1 MKYGYSVIQMAS
13 CTHVF
18 QISGI
23 KIPEKKRA
31 LVQGIRQL
39 GGKYIGGSVYQ
50 HGSTHLIIPQV
61 LSSEKFLAACAAGK
75 WVVTPDYVLDSV
87 KNGSW
92 LAEGPYEI
100 SISTC
105 ATSAFYPVRRWR
117 EKVASGR
124 LTGAFQGWA
133 VVLMVQEPT
142 RRAMFKRLLK
152 AGRAKV
158 YNYPPPSHAT
168 VTHIMAKPITE
179 DSKSHSAPCYPV
191 SHIVQHLFGSN
202 CVDMKFNITD
212 DHPAETKKAAVADVD
227 FSELETELRGC
238 VVKHEGRPRLCF
250 LEFLGYC
257 DPYRPQSQATETDF
271 SNVGTMIECG
281 FFIEA
286 LDSIRSA
293 VFPGLLPPAPY
304 LLSLLEY
311 AQQGNATSVF
321 LRNFLQVMYNLLV
334 TNPPWLAPSTVK
346 RYFTQVLQCP
356 RCKTG
361 LWPFLETAISY
372 CLSSEVT
379 CHPLPGPALPSL
391 LQFHS
396 DLLAFLLKLFQ
407 GELHSVSTGDFVLPE
422 ATGIPQ
428 ASASGSLLYG
438 TFWTV
443 WERSTL
449 LSRAVKQLAKLL
461 VQAAIE
467 DYAEGGEKQK
477 LHLADTLLDLL
488 SVLVEFWCQQ
498 HFKLNQNLVE
508 KGLKDLAEHFAV
520 ISQDVSPVVLEELV
534 IRIRSVRLKLVMADA
549 IFRNLCCRNGFTVG
563 DDSLSLKKMVLS
575 YLPALGTLAQ
585 SPTGA
590 RVRTGH
596 TSHICTSQGTGCSAQ
611 SSLANETS
619 LEKENIPR
627 GLNRVNA
634 AGETLLH
641 RACKRNQVE
650 TVLQILALP
659 GTDVNVKD
667 HAGWTP
673 LHEACNHGSTA
684 CVEALLRHH
693 PAPVLNNQVGGVSP
707 LHDAMLNGH
716 MDIAKMLLEHAGS
729 ALLQQTDGDG
739 RTALDLVSAASQ
751 REELLHSAQVG
762 DSALRHREVTVVLN
776 LPLLEAGSSLLA
788 HLIFSY
794 RQESGLS
801 RFVQPSDQSPGLGC
815 RLVRALEA
823 HSLQEVTLGWTDQR
837 AVRLLED
844 TRTLLELGRGSHLE
858 QVPQAVK
865 QCKGENTQFLLEI
878 LGDLKSWGEALL
890 ADL

>member
-1 MKYGYSVIQMAS
+1 MAS

-23 KIPEKKRA
+23 KIHEKKRV
-31 LVQGIRQL
+31 LVQGIQQL

-50 HGSTHLIIPQV
+50 HDSTHLIIPQV

-92 LAEGPYEI
+92 LAEGPYEVA
-100 SISTC
+100 ISTS
-105 ATSAFYPVRRWR
+105 TSSAFHPVRQWR

-124 LTGAFQGWA
+124 LTGAFQGWR
-133 VVLMVQEPT
+133 VLLMVQEPT
-142 RRAMFKRLLK
+142 RRAMFRRLLK

-158 YNYPPPSHAT
+158 YRSPPPPHAS
-168 VTHIMAKPITE
+168 VTHVMAKPVTE
-179 DSKSHSAPCYPV
+179 DSKSHNAPCYPV

-202 CVDMKFNITD
+202 CADMKFNITN
-212 DHPAETKKAAVADVD
+212 DHPAEMKKASFVD
-227 FSELETELRGC
+227 LSKLENELRDY
-238 VVKHEGRPRLCF
+238 VIKQEGRPRLCF
-250 LEFLGYC
+250 LEFLGYH

-271 SNVGTMIECG
+271 SNIGSMIECG
-281 FFIEA
+281 LFIEA
-286 LDSIRSA
+286 LDSIRST

-304 LLSLLEY
+304 LVSLLEY

-321 LRNFLQVMYNLLV
+321 LRNFQQVMSKLLI

-346 RYFTQVLQCP
+346 KYFTQVLQCP

-361 LWPFLETAISY
+361 PWPFLETAISY

-379 CHPLPGPALPSL
+379 CHPLPGPALPTL
-391 LQFHS
+391 LHFHS
-396 DLLAFLLKLFQ
+396 DLLAFFLKLFQ
-407 GELHSVSTGDFVLPE
+407 GELHSVTTRDFLLSEGTAVS
-422 ATGIPQ
+422 Q

-449 LSRAVKQLAKLL
+449 LSRAVKQLMQLL

-467 DYAEGGEKQK
+467 DYTETDEKQK

-488 SVLVEFWCQQ
+488 SVLVEFWCVQ

-520 ISQDVSPVVLEELV
+520 INQDVSPVVLAELV
-534 IRIRSVRLKLVMADA
+534 VRIRSTRLKLVMADA
-549 IFRNLCCRNGFTVG
+549 IFRNLCCGNGFTVG
-563 DDSLSLKKMVLS
+563 DEPLSLKKMVMS
-575 YLPALGTLAQ
+575 YLPALGSLAH
-585 SPTGA
+585 SPMGA
-590 RVRTGH
+590 PLRTGR
-596 TSHICTSQGTGCSAQ
+596 TSHSCTSQGTGCSAE
-611 SSLANETS
+611 SSLVNETS

-707 LHDAMLNGH
+707 LHDALLNGH

-729 ALLQQTDGDG
+729 VLLQQTDGDG
-739 RTALDLVSAASQ
+739 RTALDLVSRTSQ
-751 REELLHSAQVG
+751 RDELLHSAQVG
-762 DSALRHREVTVVLN
+762 DAALRNRAATEVLN
-776 LPLLEAGSSLLA
+776 LPLLEAGSCLLA
-788 HLIFSY
+788 HLMFSY
-794 RQESGLS
+794 QQERGLS
-801 RFVQPSDQSPGLGC
+801 GCMQPSDKSHSLGH
-815 RLVRALEA
+815 RLVRAVDT
-823 HSLQEVTLGWTDQR
+823 HSLQKVTLSWTDQR
-837 AVRLLED
+837 AVRLVQD
-844 TRTLLELGRGSHLE
+844 TETLLELGRGRYLV
-858 QVPQAVK
+858 QVPRAVK
-865 QCKGENTQFLLEI
+865 ECKGENTKFLMEI
-878 LGDLKSWGEALL
+878 LGNLKSRGEVLVSFL
-890 ADL
+890 

>member
-1 MKYGYSVIQMAS
+1 MAS

-23 KIPEKKRA
+23 KIREKKRV
-31 LVQGIRQL
+31 LVHRIQQL

-50 HGSTHLIIPQV
+50 HASTHLIIPQV

-75 WVVTPDYVLDSV
+75 WVVTPEYVLDSF

-92 LAEGPYEI
+92 LPEGPYEVT
-100 SISTC
+100 ISTG
-105 ATSAFYPVRRWR
+105 ATSSFCPVRQWR

-124 LTGAFQGWA
+124 LTGAFQGWR
-133 VVLMVQEPT
+133 VLLMVQEPT

-158 YNYPPPSHAT
+158 YHCPPPSHAS
-168 VTHIMAKPITE
+168 VTHVMAKPVTE
-179 DSKSHSAPCYPV
+179 DSKSHNAPCYPV

-212 DHPAETKKAAVADVD
+212 DDPAEMKKDRFVDGD
-227 FSELETELRGC
+227 FSKLETELRDY
-238 VVKHEGRPRLCF
+238 VIKQEGRPRLCF
-250 LEFLGYC
+250 LEFLGYH

-271 SNVGTMIECG
+271 SNVDSMLECG
-281 FFIEA
+281 LFIEA

-304 LLSLLEY
+304 LISLLEY

-321 LRNFLQVMYNLLV
+321 LKNFQQVLSILLV

-346 RYFTQVLQCP
+346 KYFTQVLQCP

-379 CHPLPGPALPSL
+379 CHPLPGPALPTL
-391 LQFHS
+391 LHFHR
-396 DLLAFLLKLFQ
+396 DLLAFFFKLFQ
-407 GELHSVSTGDFVLPE
+407 GELHSITTGDFVLPE
-422 ATGIPQ
+422 GTGVSQ
-428 ASASGSLLYG
+428 ASASESLLYG

-449 LSRAVKQLAKLL
+449 LSRAVKQLTQLL
-461 VQAAIE
+461 VQAVVE
-467 DYAEGGEKQK
+467 DYAEKQR

-520 ISQDVSPVVLEELV
+520 ISQDVSPVVLAELV
-534 IRIRSVRLKLVMADA
+534 VSIRSTRLKLVIADA
-549 IFRNLCCRNGFTVG
+549 IFRSLCCRNGFTVG
-563 DDSLSLKKMVLS
+563 DEPLSFKKMVLS
-575 YLPALGTLAQ
+575 YLPALGSLAQ
-585 SPTGA
+585 SPTGV
-590 RVRTGH
+590 RLRTGP
-596 TSHICTSQGTGCSAQ
+596 TSHSCTSQGTSCSAQ
-611 SSLANETS
+611 SSLVNETS
-619 LEKENIPR
+619 PEKENIPR

-667 HAGWTP
+667 NAGWTP

-684 CVEALLRHH
+684 CVGALLRHH

-707 LHDAMLNGH
+707 LHDAVLNGH
-716 MDIAKMLLEHAGS
+716 MDITKMLLEHAGS
-729 ALLQQTDGDG
+729 VLLQQTDGNG
-739 RTALDLVSAASQ
+739 RTALDLVSATSQ
-751 REELLHSAQVG
+751 REELLHSAHVG
-762 DSALRHREVTVVLN
+762 DSALRKKHSTGVLN

-794 RQESGLS
+794 KKERGLPGHA
-801 RFVQPSDQSPGLGC
+801 QPSDKAHSLGYT
-815 RLVRALEA
+815 LVRALET
-823 HSLQEVTLGWTDQR
+823 HSHQKVTLGWADQR
-837 AVRLLED
+837 AVRLVED
-844 TRTLLELGRGSHLE
+844 AETLLELGRGSYLG
-858 QVPQAVK
+858 QVSQSVK
-865 QCKGENTQFLLEI
+865 ECKGENTRFLMEI
-878 LGDLKSWGEALL
+878 LEDLKSRGGALV

>member
-1 MKYGYSVIQMAS
+1 MAS
-13 CTHVF
+13 RTPIF

-23 KIPEKKRA
+23 K
-31 LVQGIRQL
+31 
-39 GGKYIGGSVYQ
+39 VYQ
-50 HGSTHLIIPQV
+50 HESTHLIIPQV

-75 WVVTPDYVLDSV
+75 WVVTPDYVLDSI

-92 LAEGPYEI
+92 LPEGPYEVAL
-100 SISTC
+100 STC
-105 ATSAFYPVRRWR
+105 TTSTFYPVRQWR

-124 LTGAFQGWA
+124 ITGAFQGWR
-133 VVLMVQEPT
+133 VLLMVQEPT

-158 YNYPPPSHAT
+158 YRCPLPSHAS
-168 VTHIMAKPITE
+168 VTHVMAKPITE
-179 DSKSHSAPCYPV
+179 DSKSHNAPCYPV

-202 CVDMKFNITD
+202 CVDMKFNIKD
-212 DHPAETKKAAVADVD
+212 DHPADMKKASFVDVD
-227 FSELETELRGC
+227 FAKLEAELSDY
-238 VVKHEGRPRLCF
+238 VIKQEGRPRLRF
-250 LEFLGYC
+250 FEFLGYH
-257 DPYRPQSQATETDF
+257 DPHRPQSQATETDF
-271 SNVGTMIECG
+271 SNVGSMIECG
-281 FFIEA
+281 LFIEA

-304 LLSLLEY
+304 LISLLEY

-321 LRNFLQVMYNLLV
+321 LRNLQQVMYNLLV
-334 TNPPWLAPSTVK
+334 TNPPWLTPSTVR
-346 RYFTQVLQCP
+346 RYYIQVLQCP

-379 CHPLPGPALPSL
+379 CHPLPGPALPTL
-391 LQFHS
+391 LHFHS
-396 DLLAFLLKLFQ
+396 DLLGFVLKLFQ
-407 GELHSVSTGDFVLPE
+407 GELHSVTTWDFVLPE
-422 ATGIPQ
+422 GKGVSH

-449 LSRAVKQLAKLL
+449 LSRAVKRLTQFLM
-461 VQAAIE
+461 QAAVK
-467 DYAEGGEKQK
+467 DYADRGEKQK

-508 KGLKDLAEHFAV
+508 KGLKDLAEHFALV
-520 ISQDVSPVVLEELV
+520 SQDASPQVLSELV
-534 IRIRSVRLKLVMADA
+534 VRIRSTRLKLVIADA
-549 IFRNLCCRNGFTVG
+549 IFRNLCCTNGVTIG
-563 DDSLSLKKMVLS
+563 DEPLSLQKMLLS
-575 YLPALGTLAQ
+575 YLPALGSLAL
-585 SPTGA
+585 SPTTTHLK
-590 RVRTGH
+590 TGR
-596 TSHICTSQGTGCSAQ
+596 TSHSCANQETGCSAQ
-611 SSLANETS
+611 SSLVNETS
-619 LEKENIPR
+619 TEKENIPR

-659 GTDVNVKD
+659 GTDINVKD

-673 LHEACNHGSTA
+673 LHEACNHGSTS

-693 PAPVLNNQVGGVSP
+693 PAPVLDNQVGGVSP
-707 LHDAMLNGH
+707 LHDALLNGH
-716 MDIAKMLLEHAGS
+716 MDIARILLEHAGS

-739 RTALDLVSAASQ
+739 RTALDLVSATSQ
-751 REELLHSAQVG
+751 KEELLRSAQVG
-762 DSALRHREVTVVLN
+762 DLALSNRIVTEVLN
-776 LPLLEAGSSLLA
+776 LPLLEAGSALLA

-794 RQESGLS
+794 QQERGLS
-801 RFVQPSDQSPGLGC
+801 RCVQPGDRSYSLGYK
-815 RLVRALEA
+815 LVRALQA
-823 HSLQEVTLGWTDQR
+823 HSLQRVTLGWTDQR
-837 AVRLLED
+837 AVRLVKDAE
-844 TRTLLELGRGSHLE
+844 TVLELGRGSYLG
-858 QVPQAVK
+858 QVSQAVRE
-865 QCKGENTQFLLEI
+865 CTGENTLFLMEI
-878 LGDLKSWGEALL
+878 VQNLKSGGEALA

>member
-1 MKYGYSVIQMAS
+1 MMAS
-13 CTHVF
+13 STHVF

-23 KIPEKKRA
+23 KNCEKKRV
-31 LVQGIRQL
+31 LVQGIQQL
-39 GGKYIGGSVYQ
+39 GGKYIGGSVYE
-50 HGSTHLIIPQV
+50 HSSTHLIIPQV

-105 ATSAFYPVRRWR
+105 ATSAFYPVRQWR

-124 LTGAFQGWA
+124 IKGAFQGWR
-133 VVLMVQEPT
+133 VLLMVQEPT

-158 YNYPPPSHAT
+158 YRCPPPSHAS
-168 VTHIMAKPITE
+168 VTHVMAKPITD
-179 DSKSHSAPCYPV
+179 DSKYHSAPCYPV

-202 CVDMKFNITD
+202 CADMKFNMTD
-212 DHPAETKKAAVADVD
+212 DHPAETKNASFVDVD
-227 FSELETELRGC
+227 FSKLEAELREY
-238 VVKHEGRPRLCF
+238 VIKQEGQPRLRF
-250 LEFLGYC
+250 LEFLGYH
-257 DPYRPQSQATETDF
+257 DPHRLQSQATEMDF
-271 SNVGTMIECG
+271 SNVGSMIECG
-281 FFIEA
+281 LFIEA

-293 VFPGLLPPAPY
+293 LFPGLLPPVPY
-304 LLSLLEY
+304 LVSLLEY

-321 LRNFLQVMYNLLV
+321 LRNLQHVMYNLLI
-334 TNPPWLAPSTVK
+334 TNPPWLAPSTLK
-346 RYFTQVLQCP
+346 KYFTQVLQCP
-356 RCKTG
+356 RCKAG

-372 CLSSEVT
+372 CMSSEVT
-379 CHPLPGPALPSL
+379 CHPLPGPALPTL
-391 LQFHS
+391 VQFHT
-396 DLLAFLLKLFQ
+396 DLLAFVLKLFQ
-407 GELHSVSTGDFVLPE
+407 GELHSLTTWDFLLPE
-422 ATGIPQ
+422 GTGVCH

-449 LSRAVKQLAKLL
+449 LSRAVKQLTQLL

-467 DYAEGGEKQK
+467 DYAEGGEKQR

-498 HFKLNQNLVE
+498 HLKLNQNLVE

-520 ISQDVSPVVLEELV
+520 ISQDLPPVVLAELV
-534 IRIRSVRLKLVMADA
+534 VRIHSTRMKVVMADA
-549 IFRNLCCRNGFTVG
+549 IFRNLCCRNGYTVV
-563 DDSLSLKKMVLS
+563 DEPLSLKKMVLS
-575 YLPALGTLAQ
+575 YLPALGSLARC
-585 SPTGA
+585 PAGA
-590 RVRTGH
+590 RLRTGW
-596 TSHICTSQGTGCSAQ
+596 TGQGTVCSAQ
-611 SSLANETS
+611 SSLVNGTS
-619 LEKENIPR
+619 PEKENIPR

-659 GTDVNVKD
+659 GTDINVED

-684 CVEALLRHH
+684 CVAALLRHH

-707 LHDAMLNGH
+707 LHDALLNGH

-729 ALLQQTDGDG
+729 VLLQQTDGGG
-739 RTALDLVSAASQ
+739 RTALDLVSATGQ

-762 DSALRHREVTVVLN
+762 DSKRDRAVTEVLN
-776 LPLLEAGSSLLA
+776 LPLLEAGSTLLA

-794 RQESGLS
+794 HQERGLS
-801 RFVQPSDQSPGLGC
+801 GCMQPSDPSSSLAY

-823 HSLQEVTLGWTDQR
+823 HSLQNVTLGWTDQR
-837 AVRLLED
+837 AARLAED
-844 TRTLLELGRGSHLE
+844 AKTLLELSRGSYLG

-865 QCKGENTQFLLEI
+865 ECKGENTQFLMEI
-878 LGDLKSWGEALL
+878 LEYVKSQGEALVV
-890 ADL
+890 DL

>member
-1 MKYGYSVIQMAS
+1 MSS

-23 KIPEKKRA
+23 KIREKKKV
-31 LVQGIRQL
+31 LVQGIQQL

-50 HGSTHLIIPQV
+50 HCSTHLIIPQV

-92 LAEGPYEI
+92 LAEGPYEVA
-100 SISTC
+100 ISTC
-105 ATSAFYPVRRWR
+105 TTSAFYPVRQWR

-124 LTGAFQGWA
+124 LKGAFQGWR
-133 VVLMVQEPT
+133 VLLMVQEPT

-158 YNYPPPSHAT
+158 YHWPPPSHAS
-168 VTHIMAKPITE
+168 VTHVMAKPITE
-179 DSKSHSAPCYPV
+179 ASKSHNAPCYPV
-191 SHIVQHLFGSN
+191 THIVQHLFGSN
-202 CVDMKFNITD
+202 CADMKFNITD
-212 DHPAETKKAAVADVD
+212 DELTERKKAGFVD
-227 FSELETELRGC
+227 LSKLETELRDY
-238 VVKHEGRPRLCF
+238 VIKQEGRPRLFF
-250 LEFLGYC
+250 LEFLGYR

-271 SNVGTMIECG
+271 RNVGSMIECG
-281 FFIEA
+281 LFIEA

-304 LLSLLEY
+304 LVSLLEY
-311 AQQGNATSVF
+311 AQQGNATTVF
-321 LRNFLQVMYNLLV
+321 LKTFQQVMYNLLI
-334 TNPPWLAPSTVK
+334 TNPPWLATRRVK
-346 RYFTQVLQCP
+346 KYFTQVLQCP

-372 CLSSEVT
+372 CLSGEVT
-379 CHPLPGPALPSL
+379 CHPLPGPALPTL
-391 LQFHS
+391 LHFHC
-396 DLLAFLLKLFQ
+396 DLLAFVLKLFQ
-407 GELHSVSTGDFVLPE
+407 GELHSLTTGDFLLPE
-422 ATGIPQ
+422 GAGVSQ
-428 ASASGSLLYG
+428 SSASGSLLYG

-443 WERSTL
+443 WERGTL
-449 LSRAVKQLAKLL
+449 LSRAVKQLTQLL
-461 VQAAIE
+461 VQAAVE
-467 DYAEGGEKQK
+467 DYGERDEKQE

-520 ISQDVSPVVLEELV
+520 ISQDVSSVILAELV
-534 IRIRSVRLKLVMADA
+534 VRIRSTRLKLVMADA

-563 DDSLSLKKMVLS
+563 DEPLSLKKMVLS
-575 YLPALGTLAQ
+575 YLPALGTLSQ

-590 RVRTGH
+590 CLSQPGR
-596 TSHICTSQGTGCSAQ
+596 TSHSCTSRGIGCSAQ
-611 SSLANETS
+611 SSLVNETCP
-619 LEKENIPR
+619 EKENIPR

-673 LHEACNHGSTA
+673 LQEACNHGSTA

-693 PAPVLNNQVGGVSP
+693 PAPVVDNQVGGVTP
-707 LHDAMLNGH
+707 LHDALLNKH
-716 MDIAKMLLEHAGS
+716 MDIAKLLLEHAGS
-729 ALLQQTDGDG
+729 ALLEQTNGNG
-739 RTALDLVSAASQ
+739 RTALDLVSATSQ
-751 REELLHSAQVG
+751 KEELLRSAQVG
-762 DSALRHREVTVVLN
+762 DSAPRNRAATEVLN
-776 LPLLEAGSSLLA
+776 LPLLESGSCLLA

-794 RQESGLS
+794 QQERGLS
-801 RFVQPSDQSPGLGC
+801 SCTQPSDKSHSLGYK
-815 RLVRALEA
+815 LVRALEA
-823 HSLQEVTLGWTDQR
+823 HALQRVTVGWMDQR
-837 AVRLLED
+837 AVRLVED
-844 TRTLLELGRGSHLE
+844 AETLLELGRGSCLG
-858 QVPQAVK
+858 QVSQAVK
-865 QCKGENTQFLLEI
+865 GCKGENTQFLMEI
-878 LGDLKSWGEALL
+878 LEDLKSRGEALV
-890 ADL
+890 AHH